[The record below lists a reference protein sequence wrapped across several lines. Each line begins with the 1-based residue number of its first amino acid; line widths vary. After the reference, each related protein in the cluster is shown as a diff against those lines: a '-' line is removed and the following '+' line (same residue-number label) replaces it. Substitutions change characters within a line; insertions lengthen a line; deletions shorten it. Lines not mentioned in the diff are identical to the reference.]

1 MFRGL
6 AAISLRFLSRDI
18 RCESLVAKSVL
29 SLKYLVTNPFTCSSV
44 NPSIWSSTSQH
55 FLTSFP
61 ASCLAVATMWHLG
74 STLPS
79 INSEN
84 IDNLLDGNSSNPSNI
99 NKMLDWFSR
108 IKWKNCCLTSSSM
121 SRGRSWSSIA
131 SQTSEWISRHFSNN
145 TTLNAVEP
153 QPWGSCCFVA
163 QS

>member
-18 RCESLVAKSVL
+18 RSKSLVAKSGL
-29 SLKYLVTNPFTCSSV
+29 SLKYMVTNPLTCFSV
-44 NPSIWSSTSQH
+44 NPSIWSSVSQH

-74 STLPS
+74 STFPS

-84 IDNLLDGNSSNPSNI
+84 IENLLDGNSSNPSNI

-108 IKWKNCCLTSSSM
+108 MNWKNCCLTSSSM
-121 SRGRSWSSIA
+121 SRGRSWSSMA
-131 SQTSEWISRHFSNN
+131 PQTSKWMSRHFSNN
-145 TTLNAVEP
+145 TALNAVEP
-153 QPWGSCCFVA
+153 HPCFFVA